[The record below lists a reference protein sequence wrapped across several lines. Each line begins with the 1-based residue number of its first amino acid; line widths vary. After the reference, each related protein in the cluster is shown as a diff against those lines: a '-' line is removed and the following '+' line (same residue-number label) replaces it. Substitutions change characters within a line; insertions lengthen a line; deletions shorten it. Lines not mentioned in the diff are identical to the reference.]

1 MKAVLGVIIVFAAG
15 ACHAAQ
21 TYKWVDEKGVT
32 NYGEK
37 PPEASRAVP
46 VDTEPQGVVGTGG
59 EAARRVEADRRERAE
74 GRPVPIQVVPVPV
87 PSSYARAA
95 PVRGMTFDTF
105 IRLERGMTEG
115 ELLIRAGAPDHQSLD
130 GYQDYVV
137 KTFYYFPTLIDPFT
151 TVVRLRGGRIASL
164 ERIRRF

>member
-1 MKAVLGVIIVFAAG
+1 MKAMLGVIVVFAASAG
-15 ACHAAQ
+15 YAAQ

-37 PPEASRAVP
+37 PPESSRAVP
-46 VDTEPQGVVGTGG
+46 VDTEPQGVVGTGS
-59 EAARRVEADRRERAE
+59 EAGRRVEADRRERAE
-74 GRPVPIQVVPVPV
+74 GRPVQIMPMPV

-105 IRLERGMTEG
+105 VRLERGMTEG

-130 GYQDYVV
+130 SDPDFFV
-137 KTFYYFPTLIDPFT
+137 KTFYYFPTLSDPFT
-151 TVVRLRGGRIASL
+151 TVVRLRGGRISNL
-164 ERIRRF
+164 QRIRRF

>member
-1 MKAVLGVIIVFAAG
+1 MKAVLGVIVVFAASAG
-15 ACHAAQ
+15 YAAQ
-21 TYKWVDEKGVT
+21 TYRWVDEKGVT

-37 PPEASRAVP
+37 PPESSRAVP
-46 VDTEPQGVVGTGG
+46 VDTEPQGVVGTGS
-59 EAARRVEADRRERAE
+59 EAGRRVEADRRERAE
-74 GRPVPIQVVPVPV
+74 RRPVQIVPVPV

-130 GYQDYVV
+130 AAEDYLVR
-137 KTFYYFPTLIDPFT
+137 TFYYFPTIADPFT
-151 TVVRLRGGRIASL
+151 TIVRLRGGRIFNL
-164 ERIRRF
+164 QRIRRF